1 MPFQLPNLDLGHPVV
16 ANDVHD
22 FYVKSVQILNSGANL
37 SSLDCAGDER
47 NCASSYF
54 SFQR

>member
-1 MPFQLPNLDLGHPVV
+1 MPFQLPNFDLGHPVV
-16 ANDVHD
+16 GNDDHD